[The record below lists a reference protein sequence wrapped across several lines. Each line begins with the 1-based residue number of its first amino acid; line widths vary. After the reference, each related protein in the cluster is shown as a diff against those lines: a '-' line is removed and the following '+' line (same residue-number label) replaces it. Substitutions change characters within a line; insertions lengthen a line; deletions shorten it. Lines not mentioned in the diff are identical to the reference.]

1 MTALDAAN
9 PVMKAFLAGSLSGTC
24 STLLFQPLD
33 LIKTRLQ
40 QQSEPG
46 RRLSM
51 LRLVGRVVA
60 QDSLAG
66 LWRGVVP
73 SLSKTVPG
81 VGLYF
86 SSMHY
91 MKTQLYEGRP
101 SHLQSIMIGCSARTV
116 AGSVMIPF
124 TVIKTRFESQ
134 QYNYRSVVAA
144 LRAILAAEGL
154 RGLTLGL
161 VPTLARDV
169 PFSGLYLMFY
179 EHLKNI
185 TPREMKEQQ
194 PSTVHFMSG
203 MTAGVLAS
211 LVTQPA
217 DVIKTQLQL
226 NNNAR
231 GDRGVLASATNILQ
245 TQGLRGFTTGFGRTD
260 ICMSTTEKNMRTFL
274 VPRAVRRTLMAALAW
289 TVYEKMIQS
298 IGLK

>member
-1 MTALDAAN
+1 
-9 PVMKAFLAGSLSGTC
+9 
-24 STLLFQPLD
+24 
-33 LIKTRLQ
+33 
-40 QQSEPG
+40 
-46 RRLSM
+46 M
-51 LRLVGRVVA
+51 LRLMGRVVA

-179 EHLKNI
+179 EHLKTI
-185 TPREMKEQQ
+185 TPREMK
-194 PSTVHFMSG
+194 
-203 MTAGVLAS
+203 AGVLAS

-226 NNNAR
+226 NNTAR
-231 GDRGVLASATNILQ
+231 GGRGVIATATNILQ
-245 TQGLRGFTTGFGRTD
+245 TQGLTGFTTGF
-260 ICMSTTEKNMRTFL
+260 

>member
-1 MTALDAAN
+1 MLFDRSSKHCSETNIMTALDAAN

-40 QQSEPG
+40 QQSEPAG

-51 LRLVGRVVA
+51 LRLTRRVVA

-101 SHLQSIMIGCSARTV
+101 SSLQSVIIGCSARTV
-116 AGSVMIPF
+116 AGCVMIPF

-134 QYNYRSVVAA
+134 QYNYRSVLAA
-144 LRAILAAEGL
+144 LRVILAAEGV

-179 EHLKNI
+179 EHLKTI

-226 NNNAR
+226 DNTAR
-231 GDRGVLASATNILQ
+231 GGRGVLATASNILQ
-245 TQGLRGFTTGFGRTD
+245 TQGLAGFATGFGRAN
-260 ICMSTTEKNMRTFL
+260 I
-274 VPRAVRRTLMAALAW
+274 V
-289 TVYEKMIQS
+289 I
-298 IGLK
+298 